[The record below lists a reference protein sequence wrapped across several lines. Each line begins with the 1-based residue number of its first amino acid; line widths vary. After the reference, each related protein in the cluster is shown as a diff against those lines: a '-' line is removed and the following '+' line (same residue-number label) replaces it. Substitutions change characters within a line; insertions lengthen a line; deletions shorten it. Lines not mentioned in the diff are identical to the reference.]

1 MEKTAKVLAA
11 GAGHL
16 YGTSLPVGGTNT
28 HAVISA
34 HTGYDRLM
42 FDRLSLGQ
50 GHVGDRFTI
59 EVLGHTLAYRVTD
72 IRVIDPDD
80 FSVFGTDTADA
91 PEREHSF
98 LTGGEDSC
106 DQVGLIIPP
115 HPPNRR
121 SVRSAARSGVTPTTT
136 VCGRTGSRRWRAST
150 YTCWTPRASA
160 CPATRP

>member
-1 MEKTAKVLAA
+1 MVLHVSGEVIRSVAEQRIHNQAWFDSPHTPYGAEPDASSGEWAGVPTARDNHVTEPTPPDDANID
-11 GAGHL
+11 
-16 YGTSLPVGGTNT
+16 PNT
-28 HAVISA
+28 HDV
-34 HTGYDRLM
+34 TGNV
-42 FDRLSLGQ
+42 SCS
-50 GHVGDRFTI
+50 T
-59 EVLGHTLAYRVTD
+59 
-72 IRVIDPDD
+72 
-80 FSVFGTDTADA
+80 GTDTADA